1 MKAITVEKVIEILN
15 ANIENAKITK
25 DKLDENLSDLG
36 MDSITFIKIIVA
48 VEKEF
53 ECEIPD
59 SKLLIGEMN
68 TANKIVQVLQNIEAI
83 T

>member
-1 MKAITVEKVIEILN
+1 MKKITVEKILEILN
-15 ANIENAKITK
+15 ANIENAEVKE
-25 DKLDENLSDLG
+25 DKLDEDLSALG

-48 VEKEF
+48 LEEEF

-68 TANKIVQVLQNIEAI
+68 TANKILQVLQNIEV
-83 T
+83 TT